1 MPKIKDKFWIWGHE
15 ANSHY
20 NEYNITTPS
29 RMTPAEA
36 AFYMSTPNLV
46 MVRYN
51 WKPRPPYDQYAQA
64 LSPLN
69 RVVWSIM
76 GAVSQ
81 EYGGAESSDEVNIV
95 RDLAA
100 RFPNISGV
108 IMDDFFHPP
117 DKDGNIGAFT
127 PAQLEQIKKRLATCG
142 RKLDLWVVL
151 YSNQLDLP
159 FARHIEQCDVLTF
172 WTWRA
177 EELDSLEQNFEH
189 IEKTYPSLRKL
200 LGCYMYDYGDKRK
213 IPLPLME
220 KQCRLGLRWLK
231 EGRIDGIIFLAS
243 CICDLGLEAIEWTRA
258 WIDNVGGEE
267 L

>member
-1 MPKIKDKFWIWGHE
+1 MSNVRDKFWIWGHE

-20 NEYNITTPS
+20 NEFNIATPS

-51 WKPRPPYDQYAQA
+51 WKPAPPYDQYALA

-69 RVVWSIM
+69 RVVWSIV
-76 GAVSQ
+76 GAASKA
-81 EYGGAESSDEVNIV
+81 YGGTELDEVNIN

-100 RFPNISGV
+100 RFPNIGGV

-117 DKDGNIGAFT
+117 DKDGNIGTFT
-127 PAQLEQIKKRLATCG
+127 PAQLEQIKRRLCACG
-142 RKLDLWVVL
+142 RELDLWVVL
-151 YSNQLDLP
+151 YDHQLDLP
-159 FARHIEQCDVLTF
+159 FTQHLERCDVLTF

-177 EELDSLEQNFEH
+177 EELDKLEQNFER
-189 IEKTYPSLRKL
+189 IEKACPSLKKV
-200 LGCYMYDYGDKRK
+200 LGCYMYDYGDKREM
-213 IPLPLME
+213 PMPLME

-231 EGRIDGIIFLAS
+231 EGRIEGMIFLAS
-243 CICDLGLEAIEWTRA
+243 CICDIGLEAVEWSRR
-258 WIDNVGGEE
+258 WISEVGDES